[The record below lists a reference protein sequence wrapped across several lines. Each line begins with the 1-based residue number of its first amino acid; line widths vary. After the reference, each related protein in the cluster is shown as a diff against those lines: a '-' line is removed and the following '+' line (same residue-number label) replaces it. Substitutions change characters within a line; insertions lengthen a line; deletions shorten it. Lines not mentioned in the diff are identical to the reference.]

1 MTQELQT
8 ATAAGINCNWLQCR
22 SAERSISLQPR
33 RTFVRGICFIHK
45 YSALPPTGNFESQLS
60 SNHAMPPVKPSQRTH
75 YKDEARSQVIP
86 SDVADTMNEIRDGL
100 NVIFDDSVR
109 RVKGT
114 ADRQVDFQSFMHL
127 AKKLT

>member
-1 MTQELQT
+1 
-8 ATAAGINCNWLQCR
+8 
-22 SAERSISLQPR
+22 
-33 RTFVRGICFIHK
+33 
-45 YSALPPTGNFESQLS
+45 
-60 SNHAMPPVKPSQRTH
+60 MPPVKPSQRTH